1 MNTAILVRLWLRRD
15 RIMVPLWVYGLTALV
30 ASTAYGFKRALVQA
44 PAVWV
49 LAGIAAA
56 LFGLLPRFTGAA
68 WGAVGLF
75 LLLGQL
81 GPVLNLSQ
89 WVMDVSPFTHVPKV
103 PGGAVSATPLIWLA
117 VTAAALA
124 AMGLAAFRRRD
135 LSL

>member
-1 MNTAILVRLWLRRD
+1 VTVEFRGDAGPGGR
-15 RIMVPLWVYGLTALV
+15 GAV
-30 ASTAYGFKRALVQA
+30 AD
-44 PAVWV
+44 
-49 LAGIAAA
+49 AAA
-56 LFGLLPRFTGAA
+56 WEPFVQDRHLRGVTVGPQGDGVLPRFTGAA